1 MHECDE
7 YQMKASAMM
16 DGELPAEEIESTVRH
31 LAVCEECLQEFKIF
45 QKLQNRVNRELSQP
59 SVSPRAWERI
69 RRQAAEAP
77 KAIFI
82 PFKSRA
88 VRIAAMAAA
97 VILCFGLGYLMN
109 HPTRLLPV
117 STEPIVLASQPGQMT
132 DEKFLTL
139 TRELLTADPEYHQKM
154 YLILNSLNREEK
166 QWPME
171 NMPRNEASRSVEAVT
186 ADGGGTRQTYRF

>member
-7 YQMKASAMM
+7 YQMKVSAMM
-16 DGELPAEEIESTVRH
+16 DGELPAEDIEATVRH
-31 LAVCEECLQEFKIF
+31 LAACEECLQEFKVF

-59 SVSPRAWERI
+59 SVSPQTWERI
-69 RRQAAEAP
+69 RRQATEAP

-97 VILCFGLGYLMN
+97 VILCFGLGYLVN
-109 HPTRLLPV
+109 QPSPILQD
-117 STEPIVLASQPGQMT
+117 SGAPIVLASQPGQMT
-132 DEKFLTL
+132 DEKFLAL

-154 YLILNSLNREEK
+154 YMILSSLNREEK
-166 QWPME
+166 RWPLE
-171 NMPRNEASRSVEAVT
+171 VMPRSEGSANVQAVT
-186 ADGGGTRQTYRF
+186 ADGEGTRQTYRF